1 MRERCRGS
9 ADQFFRGEHGSP
21 STVDEIAALHHPL
34 GELVQQRL
42 RVLQV
47 RRVEAFGEPVVDGC
61 EQRAG
66 LVLFPLLLPEVGEVR
81 GGAELEGLRL
91 LRAGDVDGLA
101 EQRLG
106 LRLGV
111 VGQPQEALA
120 LQPEQLGVVEGLRR
134 SLGDGEPG
142 LGEAQ
147 CLPIAQLLLFLRATR
162 FAKRLEL
169 SLAEFVRRC
178 VEGRVDQIEASR
190 SQSGHLVKSRAR

>member
-1 MRERCRGS
+1 MVGS
-9 ADQFFRGEHGSP
+9 TCLRQ
-21 STVDEIAALHHPL
+21 LL
-34 GELVQQRL
+34 QQRL
-42 RVLQV
+42 RILQV
-47 RRVEAFGEPVVDGC
+47 LRVEAFGEPVVDRG
-61 EQRAG
+61 EEVARR
-66 LVLFPLLLPEVGEVR
+66 VPLPLPLPEAGMAR

-147 CLPIAQLLLFLRATR
+147 RLLIAQLLLFLRATR
-162 FAKRLEL
+162 CAKRLEL

-178 VEGRVDQIEASR
+178 VGGRFDQIEASR